1 MLPFIGTG
9 IVLVPLSVWQLLSG
23 QYGRMAVC
31 LALYGAC
38 ILVRELLEPRLI
50 GKKMGISPIY
60 ILFAVYAGVKL
71 FGVGGIVKGPLA
83 LIVVCEILKKKEK
96 SEQKIDEPSECA
108 VR

>member
-1 MLPFIGTG
+1 
-9 IVLVPLSVWQLLSG
+9 
-23 QYGRMAVC
+23 
-31 LALYGAC
+31 
-38 ILVRELLEPRLI
+38 
-50 GKKMGISPIY
+50 MGISPIY

-83 LIVVCEILKKKEK
+83 LIVICEILKKREK